1 MLEGSEMQ
9 GALTRLTALS
19 MRASE
24 AAARQ
29 KTEMIISS
37 ELKKAASKPEL
48 LRRVA
53 AISPLSGLHSTKVSF
68 KILSLPVYRLVQ
80 RTNKRKNRAN

>member
-1 MLEGSEMQ
+1 MLEGPEMQ
-9 GALTRLTALS
+9 GALARLTALAV
-19 MRASE
+19 RASE

-48 LRRVA
+48 LRRVT
-53 AISPLSGLHSTKVSF
+53 AISPLSGLHINKVNF
-68 KILSLPVYRLVQ
+68 KILF
-80 RTNKRKNRAN
+80 KW

>member
-1 MLEGSEMQ
+1 MLEGPEMQ

-53 AISPLSGLHSTKVSF
+53 AISPLSGLHINKVSF
-68 KILSLPVYRLVQ
+68 KILFKG
-80 RTNKRKNRAN
+80 T